1 MSILKG
7 AALKHRGKPGDVAYA
22 HAEIAI
28 QQATRGLVRQVVQ
41 FDVRVQIFRAIRGA
55 GTIEIRNDVE
65 NSIWAVTY
73 PAVHG
78 PIVMAVRASLA
89 MRTVENINDY
99 R

>member
-55 GTIEIRNDVE
+55 GTIAIMRELNRTIRTQKD
-65 NSIWAVTY
+65 
-73 PAVHG
+73 
-78 PIVMAVRASLA
+78 
-89 MRTVENINDY
+89 
-99 R
+99 